1 MLSGRSYPERIKQ
14 LLLFEDVKSRR
25 KFFPAKSGMDSKNKI
40 NYGVV
45 F

>member
-1 MLSGRSYPERIKQ
+1 
-14 LLLFEDVKSRR
+14 LLFAYVKSRS
-25 KFFPAKSGMDSKNKI
+25 KSFPARSGMDSKNKI